1 MARICT
7 PQTAFSVTLRA
18 AVIAGVLASLGGCAT
33 AAPEQ
38 KRSLLDSKCQER
50 VVAMLNAV
58 SPVVA
63 GGDISQNFCGCL
75 TSKVDVVKFEAD
87 IDGVKDIGLNPETLR
102 FVTEYIPTVR
112 VCAKQ
117 SGLWRGL

>member
-7 PQTAFSVTLRA
+7 PQTILLVALKATL
-18 AVIAGVLASLGGCAT
+18 IAGALGSLSGCAT
-33 AAPEQ
+33 MMSQQE
-38 KRSLLDSKCQER
+38 RSLLDGKCQTR

-63 GGDISQNFCGCL
+63 GTDISQKFCGCL
-75 TSKVDVVKFEAD
+75 ILKVDAVKFEAD

-112 VCAKQ
+112 ACAKE
-117 SGLWRGL
+117 SGLWIGL